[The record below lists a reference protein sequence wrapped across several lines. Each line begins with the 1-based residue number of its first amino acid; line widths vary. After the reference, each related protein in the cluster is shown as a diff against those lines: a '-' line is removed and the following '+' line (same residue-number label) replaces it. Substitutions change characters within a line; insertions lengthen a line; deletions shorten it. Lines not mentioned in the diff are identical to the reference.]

1 MSCIISC
8 ICILS
13 LTIMLHISSEQFVHI
28 VTRKTQSIRH
38 LDSYPLLRP
47 VHGKN
52 NDNIHKKKLTG
63 LSVNTDNS

>member
-1 MSCIISC
+1 
-8 ICILS
+8 
-13 LTIMLHISSEQFVHI
+13 MLHISSEQFVHI

-63 LSVNTDNS
+63 LPVNTNNS